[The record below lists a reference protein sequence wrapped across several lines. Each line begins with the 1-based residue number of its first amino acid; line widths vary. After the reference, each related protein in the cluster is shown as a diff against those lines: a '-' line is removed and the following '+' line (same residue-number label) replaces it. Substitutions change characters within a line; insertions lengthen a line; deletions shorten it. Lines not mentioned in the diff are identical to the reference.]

1 MANTLF
7 DFILAKGE
15 TKNKTVKQQQIV
27 DSAIALFAEKGYANT
42 STAQIAKAAGVSEGA
57 IFKHY
62 GTKDHLLLSVILP
75 FIKDFFPAMAQEVF
89 TEVMAEK
96 TDTFEQLLLKLLKN
110 RVAFIYEN
118 KEIFR
123 VVVKEILYKDE
134 LKKELLPYFAQIITP
149 FYSTV
154 LEEFKKRGELIDKP
168 TDELIHYVLLIV
180 GGFIVSRIVLFDSSA
195 LNDQEI
201 ENVVRLLMNGIGNP
215 QKGG

>member
-7 DFILAKGE
+7 DIILTKGQ
-15 TKNKTVKQQQIV
+15 TKTKTVKQQQII
-27 DSAIALFAEKGYANT
+27 DSAITLFAKKGYANT
-42 STAQIAKAAGVSEGA
+42 STSEIAKAAGVSEGA

-75 FIKDFFPAMAQEVF
+75 FIKEFFPVLAQEVF
-89 TEVMAEK
+89 TDVMAE
-96 TDTFEQLLLKLLKN
+96 DTAKFDELLLKLLKN
-110 RVAFIYEN
+110 RAAFIDEN

-134 LKKELLPYFAQIITP
+134 LKKELLPYFIQILTP

-168 TDELIHYVLLIV
+168 TGELIQYVLLNI
-180 GGFIVSRIVLFDSSA
+180 GGFIISRVVLFDNSA

-201 ENVVRLLMNGIGNP
+201 ENAVRLMMTGIRNP
-215 QKGG
+215 QKGE